1 MDAEARSLLQ
11 SLVRATRTAT
21 LATLRGGAPNVS
33 MVLVLPE
40 DDFSAFHVRVSRLAW
55 HTQDMQDDARV
66 ALSIQQT
73 DAPARD
79 PQQLARITLRGD
91 AMQLPNEGAQFERL
105 KAAWLARYPDAGVT
119 FELPDFAFW
128 KIAPREARFVAGF
141 ARTFNLTPEAL
152 VQAAKPQAAPAM

>member
-1 MDAEARSLLQ
+1 MDAEALPLLQ
-11 SLVRATRTAT
+11 SLLRDTRTAT

-33 MVLVLPE
+33 MVLYLPE
-40 DDFSAFHVRVSRLAW
+40 DDFTAFHLRVSRLAW

-73 DAPARD
+73 DAPGRD
-79 PQQLARITLRGD
+79 PQQLARVTLRGE

-119 FELPDFAFW
+119 FELPDFSFW
-128 KIAPREARFVAGF
+128 RIAPREARFVAGF
-141 ARTFNLTPEAL
+141 ARTFNLTPEGL
-152 VQAAKPQAAPAM
+152 VEAAKAQAATR